1 MEQLSQEFD
10 LLSSQGVAQDSG
22 GKLETFTNL
31 TQELEFGTVSHDLYR
46 GNVDVGE
53 VCISADTEPD
63 VSMEGNTSQGY
74 APEAPLADK
83 VIVHTK
89 EGVILMAKE
98 KWPVL
103 FLKG

>member
-10 LLSSQGVAQDSG
+10 LLSSQGVTQDSG

-31 TQELEFGTVSHDLYR
+31 TQELEFGTVSHDLDP

-63 VSMEGNTSQGY
+63 VTMEGNTSQGY